1 MVWNERCKNQ
11 KTNGIFITGFS
22 GIASPYW
29 LSGFE
34 DIYWNINKN
43 NNDEIIRAAMESI
56 GFLVND
62 IINIIKNNNPKN
74 FIMKLQLVEEVPEA
88 HF

>member
-1 MVWNERCKNQ
+1 MPVIHYFIILKNSKNSSWKHGVEWPCENK

-29 LSGFE
+29 VSGFK

-43 NNDEIIRAAMESI
+43 
-56 GFLVND
+56 
-62 IINIIKNNNPKN
+62 
-74 FIMKLQLVEEVPEA
+74 IMMRL
-88 HF
+88 